1 MMHNKNTVKT
11 EVNENTVINVTPSA
25 FLNTVHLRKKT
36 TCHWSA
42 NTAGVVNVEITKH
55 KEADWIELDFTENN
69 LETGHEKR
77 VILSLKKDEV
87 EALKLALNN
96 L

>member
-1 MMHNKNTVKT
+1 MMHNKNTKRT

-42 NTAGVVNVEITKH
+42 NTAGVE
-55 KEADWIELDFTENN
+55 
-69 LETGHEKR
+69 
-77 VILSLKKDEV
+77 
-87 EALKLALNN
+87 
-96 L
+96 